1 MELEFYH
8 KKMEVELRNFMIL
21 WFIVLLSLCCC
32 YAFGNKISKGIKRL
46 LFVLPIVVLFV
57 YLPLDL
63 YSFHLNSITSFTISF
78 LGNFKLLLF
87 AFGKGPLSSNP
98 SISLAVFLA
107 VASLPIKLQQNPP
120 PNGQNKDHPSL
131 NKKPKN
137 GSPIL
142 VYAIKGLILAMVVYT
157 NTNYWEHINPKMVLC
172 FTCLHFYLLVEMTLV
187 LISALT
193 GALLG
198 LKLEPTFNEP
208 YLSTSLQNFWGQ
220 RWNLMASDI
229 LRLTVHQ
236 PTKMFTRVLGS
247 KWDTP
252 SAIVATFFVSGL
264 FHELMFYHMVRVK
277 PTGEMTCF
285 FLLHGMWVAVE
296 IELKKTFKKWHFPWL
311 ISVFLTLGFLLVT
324 LSWLFFAPLKRYK
337 AYVSALDEYVALA
350 ALFHVGL

>member
-1 MELEFYH
+1 MQLEFYH

-21 WFIVLLSLCCC
+21 WFIVLLSLCYC

-63 YSFHLNSITSFTISF
+63 YSFHLNIFTSFFIGF
-78 LGNFKLLLF
+78 LGNSKLLLF

-120 PNGQNKDHPSL
+120 PNGQNKDHPFP

-142 VYAIKGLILAMVVYT
+142 VYAIKGPILAMV
-157 NTNYWEHINPKMVLC
+157 
-172 FTCLHFYLLVEMTLV
+172 
-187 LISALT
+187 
-193 GALLG
+193 
-198 LKLEPTFNEP
+198 LEPTFNEP

-220 RWNLMASDI
+220 RWNLMATDI
-229 LRLTVHQ
+229 LRHTVHQ
-236 PTKMFTRVLGS
+236 PAKKMFTRVLGS
-247 KWDTP
+247 RWATP

-264 FHELMFYHMVRVK
+264 LHELMFYHLVRVK

-296 IELKKTFKKWHFPWL
+296 VELKKTFKKWRFPWL

-324 LSWLFFAPLKRYK
+324 LS
-337 AYVSALDEYVALA
+337 
-350 ALFHVGL
+350 

>member
-21 WFIVLLSLCCC
+21 WFIVLLSLCYC

-63 YSFHLNSITSFTISF
+63 YSFHLNIFTSFFIGF
-78 LGNFKLLLF
+78 LGNLKLLLF

-120 PNGQNKDHPSL
+120 PNGQNKDHPSP
-131 NKKPKN
+131 NKKPNN

-142 VYAIKGLILAMVVYT
+142 IYATKGPILAMVVYT
-157 NTNYWEHINPKMVLC
+157 YTNYWEHINPKMLLC

-208 YLSTSLQNFWGQ
+208 CLSTSVQNFWGQ
-220 RWNLMASDI
+220 RWNLMATDI
-229 LRLTVHQ
+229 LRHTVHQ
-236 PTKMFTRVLGS
+236 PAKKMFT
-247 KWDTP
+247 
-252 SAIVATFFVSGL
+252 
-264 FHELMFYHMVRVK
+264 HESRLREQVGY
-277 PTGEMTCF
+277 T
-285 FLLHGMWVAVE
+285 
-296 IELKKTFKKWHFPWL
+296 
-311 ISVFLTLGFLLVT
+311 ISNCGNIFCV
-324 LSWLFFAPLKRYK
+324 
-337 AYVSALDEYVALA
+337 
-350 ALFHVGL
+350 